1 MHHDTQISF
10 AATSNGVT
18 FESIHI
24 SSGLSQL
31 NAKGTVRGYSNPI
44 VEAEYQALV
53 STADLRQQLQ
63 TLPLSGEIELA
74 GSLSYGAAG
83 GPPLDAIK
91 LSGHAS
97 SERLAGSLSRSEGNF
112 RSLPGNYALRD
123 GTLRVTRLQA

>member
-63 TLPLSGEIELA
+63 TLPLSGEIEMA

-91 LSGHAS
+91 LAAHAPTD
-97 SERLAGSLSRSEGNF
+97 RLPASLSGSDAT
-112 RSLPGNYALRD
+112 SLPLPP
-123 GTLRVTRLQA
+123 TIPLLP